1 MQSNLDFLVLY
12 AEITMAFITFATIVA
27 TLRDRRTPT
36 EQSPLS

>member
-1 MQSNLDFLVLY
+1 MQSNLDFLVVY
-12 AEITMAFITFATIVA
+12 AEIIMAFIAFATIVA